1 MTKNKQQNGR
11 QRKNIQ
17 MIQVSKAK
25 TEDKSG
31 TYKIHEEPR
40 SVTARNQNAVNTG
53 EQEKGRVLRQKE
65 VEG

>member
-1 MTKNKQQNGR
+1 
-11 QRKNIQ
+11 

-25 TEDKSG
+25 TGDKSG

-53 EQEKGRVLRQKE
+53 EQEKGRVLRQRE